1 MQNSSVLMGSLKEI
15 SEAYH
20 LALVSGVD
28 VAFWKQV
35 YCERLVMVCDSIKD
49 CSGVG
54 GVDRYESQRGR
65 GAL

>member
-1 MQNSSVLMGSLKEI
+1 MQNSSVLMGSLREI

-20 LALVSGVD
+20 QAVVSGVD

-35 YCERLVMVCDSIKD
+35 YCERLVMVCDSIAD
-49 CSGVG
+49 RERVG
-54 GVDRYESQRGR
+54 GTDRYESQRGG